1 MSIEVYR
8 INGGPAEGESLAA
21 GTARPAQGRPTAYVS
36 ARFTAASQTCV
47 IYLRYLQDD
56 GTTRDGRSDSR
67 TLTATAERDGADGS
81 SGNYVA
87 ADEPFDLPCHSYAIV
102 VETAP
107 GSGSVTFSVR
117 EVGP

>member
-1 MSIEVYR
+1 MSIETYRVY
-8 INGGPAEGESLAA
+8 EGVPLEP
-21 GTARPAQGRPTAYVS
+21 GTPKHSNGRPTAYVS
-36 ARFTAASQTCV
+36 ARFTAPSQTCT

-67 TLTATAERDGADGS
+67 TLTATAERDGSDGS

-87 ADEPFDLPCHSYAIV
+87 VDEPFDLPCSYYEIV
-102 VETAP
+102 VETP
-107 GSGSVTFSVR
+107 PDEGDVSFVVR